1 MRLEG
6 EGEPR
11 KEALGHGWLPGRT
24 AAKGKPR
31 MPGDGEKPQVAR
43 KGWGQDGAWVELFRK
58 LQNKSKVTH
67 AHCSKIRKYTRTRRK
82 VTHGAVTHVVT
93 HVFSDSCSGSLC
105 VEPSSNLPTPLPER
119 SPLLPSLS
127 PWSSLEHLCHLVGL
141 TYLGFHNRRNLDSW
155 LHLIS

>member
-6 EGEPR
+6 EGEAR
-11 KEALGHGWLPGRT
+11 KEALGHGWLPGGT
-24 AAKGKPR
+24 AAEGKPR

-43 KGWGQDGAWVELFRK
+43 KGWGQDGAWVELFCK

-119 SPLLPSLS
+119 SPCFHPCHPGP
-127 PWSSLEHLCHLVGL
+127 PWSTYVTWLASPALGSTTEEIL
-141 TYLGFHNRRNLDSW
+141 TLGYS
-155 LHLIS
+155 